1 MKHYIGYLFS
11 KPNKRY
17 NISKFMVEYN
27 ILFITGLSGSGKT
40 TLSLDLSKKYNA
52 IVLNLDCLCNYYNEK
67 FNNTLIKC
75 LTGNFL
81 KNNAKL
87 DEILKNEEFMDLKL
101 NRTSEYIFYIKSYF
115 EYVYKF
121 CLDYK
126 NINFIIEGTQLFMTL
141 NPLIIFVI

>member
-1 MKHYIGYLFS
+1 M
-11 KPNKRY
+11 
-17 NISKFMVEYN
+17 
-27 ILFITGLSGSGKT
+27 
-40 TLSLDLSKKYNA
+40 
-52 IVLNLDCLCNYYNEK
+52 DCLCNYYNEK

-101 NRTSEYIFYIKSYF
+101 NRTSEYIFYIKRYF

-126 NINFIIEGTQLFMTL
+126 NINFIIEGT
-141 NPLIIFVI
+141 